1 MIQGRGGR
9 VQEVEVSTTAAS
21 PSILEYAAGELGS
34 NRQKGG
40 LDFTVTQR
48 RTSAEEDSGDWEE
61 ALRDPS

>member
-1 MIQGRGGR
+1 VDGYRKSRFQQLQQAR
-9 VQEVEVSTTAAS
+9 
-21 PSILEYAAGELGS
+21 PILEYAAGELGS

-61 ALRDPS
+61 ALRVPS